1 MAKSGRWWPR
11 VNTEHFAMNTQT
23 QTQTHSGSHAQPPV
37 QPSAAP
43 RSRQHRR
50 IMLVST
56 RCSTLL
62 ALQRA
67 CRADQA
73 VQFCFYAN
81 SAAASRA
88 LRRFQPD
95 ALLLDVACTGRAAVE
110 LVQRVRA
117 LETAPTVAVLA
128 DSVGPRMCEAV
139 EHVGAHG
146 GLPVTAPDLLERL
159 GGLASRTPARRADA
173 A

>member
-1 MAKSGRWWPR
+1 
-11 VNTEHFAMNTQT
+11 MNTQVQTHT
-23 QTQTHSGSHAQPPV
+23 QTRIPPQAAQRT
-37 QPSAAP
+37 
-43 RSRQHRR
+43 RSHRR

-56 RCSTLL
+56 RSSTLL

-81 SAAASRA
+81 VAAATRA

-95 ALLLDVACTGRAAVE
+95 ALLLDVACTGRAGQE
-110 LVQRVRA
+110 LVTRVRA
-117 LETAPTVAVLA
+117 MESVPTVAVLA
-128 DSVGPRMCEAV
+128 DIIGSRMCEAV
-139 EHVGAHG
+139 EHIGADG

-159 GGLASRTPARRADA
+159 GRLASRRAQDRVESG
-173 A
+173 

>member
-1 MAKSGRWWPR
+1 MADGRPQ
-11 VNTEHFAMNTQT
+11 VITEKFAMNTQA
-23 QTQTHSGSHAQPPV
+23 QTHTETGIPP
-37 QPSAAP
+37 QTADRT
-43 RSRQHRR
+43 RSHRR
-50 IMLVST
+50 IMLVTT

-88 LRRFQPD
+88 LRRFRPD
-95 ALLLDVACTGRAAVE
+95 ALLVDVACTGRAGQE
-110 LVQRVRA
+110 LVERVRGMEA
-117 LETAPTVAVLA
+117 APTVAVLA
-128 DSVGPRMCEAV
+128 DSIGPRMSEAV
-139 EHVGAHG
+139 DHVGADG
-146 GLPVTAPDLLERL
+146 GLAVTAPDLLERL
-159 GGLASRTPARRADA
+159 GALAARRTRDRVDA